1 MRILFLTVYGLSWPY
16 SLLVLVPALALGF
29 PLLFAAWAGWRLR
42 GARPAGGLGRAYLLA
57 CYAGSAQLT
66 PLRGERL
73 LPFVRF
79 VVLMQCL
86 HGYLAFDIIFL
97 GRNIPMSIGMGGLLL
112 ATWLAYRYIGPVV
125 IRQLRT
131 WHTAAA
137 FDKYP
142 AAQRRAWGLLG
153 QAYFWGAFT
162 FVFISIG
169 LHGML
174 AKHLPL

>member
-79 VVLMQCL
+79 VVIAQCGHGCVVFYILTLL
-86 HGYLAFDIIFL
+86 HLFSAGMAVGVVCGTFWLVSRYVGPLVI
-97 GRNIPMSIGMGGLLL
+97 GR
-112 ATWLAYRYIGPVV
+112 
-125 IRQLRT
+125 LRA
-131 WHTAAA
+131 WHIAAA

-142 AAQRRAWGLLG
+142 AAERRAWGLLG
-153 QAYFWGAFT
+153 QAYFWGAYT
-162 FVFISIG
+162 FIFISIG
-169 LHGML
+169 LRGTL
-174 AKHLPL
+174 ERYLL